1 MKIVS
6 SQNLSSKS
14 KLHDPP
20 GIEHLYRLSQKLG
33 MSYFYDLY
41 GILIIIILWDT
52 LYILYRIRL
61 QRFDIGMMLLI
72 LNIRKYS
79 HKKIINVDIAID
91 CLKSES
97 LFLLKPRYL
106 GKLNLRNPYRFSS
119 FLRIETG
126 SRLIRNMHSI
136 CSKVS
141 PHHKKV

>member
-1 MKIVS
+1 MPCCLDFRFKIQIENS
-6 SQNLSSKS
+6 FIFQNLSSKS

-33 MSYFYDLY
+33 MSYFYDVDR
-41 GILIIIILWDT
+41 ILFIIILWDT
-52 LYILYRIRL
+52 LYILYWIRL
-61 QRFDIGMMLLI
+61 QRFDIGMMLI

-106 GKLNLRNPYRFSS
+106 GKLN
-119 FLRIETG
+119 
-126 SRLIRNMHSI
+126 
-136 CSKVS
+136 
-141 PHHKKV
+141 HKS